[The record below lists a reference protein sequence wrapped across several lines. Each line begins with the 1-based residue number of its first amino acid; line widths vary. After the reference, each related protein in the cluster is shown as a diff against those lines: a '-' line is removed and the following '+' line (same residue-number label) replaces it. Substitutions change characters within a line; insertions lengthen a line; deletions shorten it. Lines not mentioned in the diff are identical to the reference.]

1 MIRRFH
7 RRLKAVHPDLP
18 KYLVAILLISVC
30 SGVFENTYN
39 NYLFAQFKVSPT
51 VRGNLEFIREFPGL
65 LNAPLMGALSWMPET
80 HLAGFSAWVTAIGMV
95 GLGLKGSNWWL
106 MLLCTIFWGIGSHL
120 IMPVRSSLTMEF
132 GGQTK
137 RARRLGQVG
146 AVGIIG
152 SIIGAVIVWIVFQK
166 FGQSTPVEEGM
177 IRPIDEWQF
186 DLTFYIAAIACVG
199 AGIFFHLL
207 KTIGAH
213 GKRPSFVLK
222 RKYWLYYVLNV
233 LFGARK
239 QAFLTFGRW
248 VIVTVYRQPPSA
260 FAKLAIIASLI
271 GIPFNQFLGHMV
283 DRFGERKIML
293 ANAVL
298 LVIVC
303 LGYGTAEHLGLGPK
317 VALLIVFVT
326 YVMDQLLFALE
337 MARDTYMS
345 KIAETKDDLT
355 ASLSV
360 GVTIN
365 HLVAMSV
372 PSLGGL
378 LWAKYGYEWVFVAAA
393 VNSVIMGIFAAM
405 VRVPRSVDLREEIHA

>member
-1 MIRRFH
+1 MQPKCPEDPYPRALKELTSPWWHSRCHPCLLSSPGVSVGTFQPCTHPPVRPEAFAEEHLGLGLQAICSWYLRQPPTLVPIMIRRFH
-7 RRLKAVHPDLP
+7 RLLKAVHPTCQDLVAPADLP
-18 KYLVAILLISVC
+18 LQWRSRTL
-30 SGVFENTYN
+30 N

-106 MLLCTIFWGIGSHL
+106 MLLCTIFWGVGSHL

-186 DLTFYIAAIACVG
+186 DLTFYTPDCLCRG
-199 AGIFFHLL
+199 RIFFHLL
-207 KTIGAH
+207 KTLAAQ
-213 GKRPSFVLK
+213 KRPSFVLK

-293 ANAVL
+293 TNAVL

-317 VALLIVFVT
+317 V
-326 YVMDQLLFALE
+326 
-337 MARDTYMS
+337 
-345 KIAETKDDLT
+345 
-355 ASLSV
+355 
-360 GVTIN
+360 
-365 HLVAMSV
+365 
-372 PSLGGL
+372 PS
-378 LWAKYGYEWVFVAAA
+378 
-393 VNSVIMGIFAAM
+393 
-405 VRVPRSVDLREEIHA
+405 